1 MTKETKSDVFQ
12 KALSYVPVGSE
23 YDWNNDQEAGNL
35 GDKLLSQ
42 YNSALPDDLPTIPQK
57 VSKEIK
63 DAYNKYCLMD
73 ELNWANVHALPDD
86 DVSAW
91 VNNNESLF
99 AEAWSRGLWVV
110 EETREATNY
119 ED

>member
-12 KALSYVPVGSE
+12 KALGYVPVGRE
-23 YDWNNDQEAGNL
+23 YDWDNDREAGNL
-35 GDKLLSQ
+35 GEELLSE
-42 YNSALPDDLPTIPQK
+42 YNNALPDDLPTIPQK

-63 DAYNKYCLMD
+63 DAYAKYCLMD
-73 ELNWANVHALPDD
+73 ELNWANTHALPDD

-99 AEAWSRGLWVV
+99 AEAWGRGIWVV
-110 EETREATNY
+110 KETGEVTSY